1 MASSRI
7 LAIKINK
14 TKQNKKDLHKV
25 QEPTGVLLFIIL
37 LIINMQSHET
47 CLICTPFH
55 APHLGGITTNSYW
68 NFYWKI
74 LVVCDTHSVLTS
86 KQGGTQWGSPWNLAL
101 HTHYF
106 CLNLVWVFFSNW
118 HNFAKTIHNDFL
130 SYTAWSD
137 GWTGWSYWYFQS

>member
-55 APHLGGITTNSYW
+55 APHLGGITTNY
-68 NFYWKI
+68 Y
-74 LVVCDTHSVLTS
+74 
-86 KQGGTQWGSPWNLAL
+86 
-101 HTHYF
+101 
-106 CLNLVWVFFSNW
+106 
-118 HNFAKTIHNDFL
+118 
-130 SYTAWSD
+130 
-137 GWTGWSYWYFQS
+137 